1 MVAETDPIVLKLR
14 PALWRIVVASELFN
28 PKQIRNITVKG
39 SSSLKGAIDAA
50 IHTDAYEDFQKEFPN
65 CAVAKAELLGQID
78 NA

>member
-1 MVAETDPIVLKLR
+1 MVAENDPIVLKLK
-14 PALWRIVVASELFN
+14 PALWRIVIASELFN

-39 SSSLKGAIDAA
+39 SSSLMGAIDSA
-50 IHTDAYEDFQKEFPN
+50 IHTKAFEDFRQEFPN